1 MKKILLAHGSGG
13 EETQKLIKN
22 LFLKY
27 FSNEILNKLEDASIL
42 NISGKIAFTTD
53 AFTVSPIFFKG
64 GDIGKLAVAGTVN
77 DLAVMGARPRYI
89 SVAFLIEEGLPF
101 EDLEKIVKSI
111 SEEAKK
117 NGILIA
123 TGDTKV
129 VPRGQVDKLFI
140 ATSGIGEV
148 VRSGLSAH
156 NLQEGDVIVVSGTV
170 GDHGAC
176 ILAEREGMEFD
187 IPIESD
193 CKSLWEM
200 IEKLLSSGVEI
211 HAMRDATRGG
221 LAGVL
226 NEWAEHSGVEIE
238 VEEEKIPVREAVKG
252 LCELL
257 GFEPTHLANEGMAVI
272 AAKEKDAE
280 KLLEVL
286 RSTEEGKNASIIGR
300 VAKKGN
306 PKVVITTPYG
316 VKRIMEPP
324 AGELLPRIC

>member
-42 NISGKIAFTTD
+42 TISGEIAFTTD

-77 DLAVMGARPRYI
+77 DLAVMGAKPRYM
-89 SVAFLIEEGLPF
+89 SLSFLIEEGLPF

-117 NGILIA
+117 NGMLIA

-129 VPRGQVDKLFI
+129 VPRGQIDKLFI

-193 CKSLWEM
+193 CKSLWKM
-200 IEKLLSSGVEI
+200 IEKLLISGVEI

-226 NEWAEHSGVEIE
+226 NEWAEQSGVEIE

-257 GFEPTHLANEGMAVI
+257 GFEPIHLANEGMVVI
-272 AAKEKDAE
+272 AVKEKDAE

-286 RSTEEGKNASIIGR
+286 HSTEEGKNASIIGR
-300 VAKKGN
+300 VAKKGS
-306 PKVVITTPYG
+306 PKVVITTSYG

>member
-1 MKKILLAHGSGG
+1 MKKILLSHGSGG

-22 LFLKY
+22 LFLKH

-77 DLAVMGARPRYI
+77 DLAVMGAKPRYM
-89 SVAFLIEEGLPF
+89 SLSFLIEEGLPF

-117 NGILIA
+117 NGVLIA

-193 CKSLWEM
+193 CKSLWKM
-200 IEKLLSSGVEI
+200 IEKLLNSEVEI

-226 NEWAEHSGVEIE
+226 NEWAEQSGVEIE
-238 VEEEKIPVREAVKG
+238 IEEEKIPVREAVKG

-257 GFEPTHLANEGMAVI
+257 GFEPTHLANEGMVVI
-272 AAKEKDAE
+272 AVKEKDAE

-286 RSTEEGKNASIIGR
+286 HSTEEGKNASIIGR
-300 VAKKGN
+300 VTKKGS

>member
-193 CKSLWEM
+193 CKSLWKM